1 MLALLN
7 FLIRLNVLNMLALL
21 NFFIPFKVFIM
32 VAFLY
37 YIYISLTLQRQVYF
51 VIWLKY
57 FKIQQAYDH

>member
-1 MLALLN
+1 
-7 FLIRLNVLNMLALL
+7 MLALL